1 MARLADKIA
10 IVTGGASGLG
20 KAIVERFAQEGS
32 KVVVADLNEDAGQ
45 EIASNVGGLFVKTD
59 VTDAAAVEA
68 LVAQAVAQYGRL
80 DIMVNNAGI
89 DGVQAP
95 IAEADDDNWHKVID
109 INLNGVYY
117 GMKHGIAA
125 MLKAGNGGSV
135 INMASIA
142 GMVGFANIPPYT
154 ASKAAVINM
163 ARAAAQEYGKDNIRV
178 NAICPT
184 AILTPLVEHFID
196 TSADPA
202 AQRAGLESMNALP
215 GMPEAIDVANAALFL
230 ASDEARFVS
239 GVVLPIDGAYT
250 AA

>member
-1 MARLADKIA
+1 MARLADKVA

-45 EIASNVGGLFVKTD
+45 EIASSVGGLFVKTD

-142 GMVGFANIPPYT
+142 GMVGFANIPPIY
-154 ASKAAVINM
+154 SLQSGSHQHGSSGCPRVRQGQHPGECHLSDCHSHPLS
-163 ARAAAQEYGKDNIRV
+163 RA
-178 NAICPT
+178 
-184 AILTPLVEHFID
+184 LH
-196 TSADPA
+196 
-202 AQRAGLESMNALP
+202 
-215 GMPEAIDVANAALFL
+215 
-230 ASDEARFVS
+230 
-239 GVVLPIDGAYT
+239 
-250 AA
+250 